1 MSRPLTSEQISEM
14 KKNFNSNRGNQ
25 VAQTAATTNGLFK
38 AAENIRSID
47 DNNFNFS
54 IDVDTHQVTNQRH
67 SGRCWMF
74 SCLNVIRFH
83 LEKQYNIENFELSQN
98 YLFFYDKLE
107 KANYF
112 YQNIL
117 DTSGEEVSSRDVQF
131 LLDSPQQDG
140 GDWNLIISLVEKYG
154 VVPKYEMDESNCSM
168 DSTELNT
175 LLNRKLRS
183 DAIVLRRMMNSNK
196 TNDEIKAFID
206 EQLVEVY
213 RILSIAL
220 GTPPET
226 INFTFRDKDKKYTS
240 YQNLTPVEMY
250 QKYIDIDLNDYAII
264 INVPTEE
271 MPFNQTFEVEL
282 SGNMVDGK
290 PNRYLNVEMDE
301 LKKLTIKQLKSGEPV
316 WFACDVLKHFDRQK
330 GIMSDSL
337 YKFKDMLD
345 VDFNMTKG
353 ERFNYRE
360 SLPTHAMVIAGVNIV
375 DDKPTK
381 WKVENSWGDTIGD
394 KGFCVMDD
402 KWMTDYLFEVVV
414 KKEFLTDEQRAN
426 LEKEA
431 TVIPFWNPMNPITPM
446 I

>member
-1 MSRPLTSEQISEM
+1 MSRPLTSERINEM
-14 KKNFNSNRGNQ
+14 KKDFNSNRGNQ

-74 SCLNVIRFH
+74 SCLNVIRFQI
-83 LEKQYNIENFELSQN
+83 EKQYNIENFELSQN

-117 DTSGEEVSSRDVQF
+117 DTSGEELSSRDVQF
-131 LLDSPQQDG
+131 LLNSPQQDG

-154 VVPKYEMDESNCSM
+154 VVPKYEMDESSCSM

-175 LLNRKLRS
+175 LLNRKLRA

-196 TNDEIKAFID
+196 TNDEIKSFID

-250 QKYIDIDLNDYAII
+250 QKYVDIDLNDYAII
-264 INVPTEE
+264 INVPTES
-271 MPFNQTFEVEL
+271 MPFDQTFEVEL

-337 YKFKDMLD
+337 YKFKDLFD
-345 VDFNMTKG
+345 LDFNMTKG

-414 KKEFLTDEQRAN
+414 RKEFLTDTQRAN
-426 LEKEA
+426 LEKDA
-431 TVIPFWNPMNPITPM
+431 IVLPFWNPMNPITPM